1 MDVESPK
8 KLQKDYT
15 TSIALVSSNIKDCT
29 TLFIPLKRDMRIQR
43 YEILLVSEKK
53 NEYF

>member
-8 KLQKDYT
+8 KSQKDYT

-29 TLFIPLKRDMRIQR
+29 TLFIPLKRDMRVQR

-53 NEYF
+53 TDLF

>member
-8 KLQKDYT
+8 KSQKDYT

-29 TLFIPLKRDMRIQR
+29 IFFIPLKRDMRVQR
-43 YEILLVSEKK
+43 YEIFLVLEKK
-53 NEYF
+53 NDLF

>member
-15 TSIALVSSNIKDCT
+15 TPIALVSSNIKDCT
-29 TLFIPLKRDMRIQR
+29 ISFIPLKRDIRLQR
-43 YEILLVSEKK
+43 YEIFLVLEKK
-53 NEYF
+53 NK